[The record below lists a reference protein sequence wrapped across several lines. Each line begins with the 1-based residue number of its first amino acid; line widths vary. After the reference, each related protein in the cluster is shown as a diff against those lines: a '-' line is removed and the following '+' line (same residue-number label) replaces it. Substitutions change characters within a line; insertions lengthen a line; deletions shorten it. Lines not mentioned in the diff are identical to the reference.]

1 MPPVPAVLWEV
12 PVRPAPP
19 ASGSPAELLEHG
31 VRFGAYPDD
40 DLNGTEERVRHALTA
55 EFDAE
60 ADGGGLVVSHRREAG
75 IQCRVIFGD
84 IPQ

>member
-1 MPPVPAVLWEV
+1 MEDT
-12 PVRPAPP
+12 VRMTR
-19 ASGSPAELLEHG
+19 GFDVVFNVE
-31 VRFGAYPDD
+31 YPDD

-60 ADGGGLVVSHRREAG
+60 TDGGGLVVSHRREAG